1 VSADSAA
8 YTPRVLRAVPALV
21 FVLLLAGCGGGGDK
35 SAGTTT
41 VERTVTATTNP
52 TGTASET
59 TPSVTT
65 HGRYHY
71 PDAVIENYMKSCMAG
86 DAKKE
91 AYCGCTLD
99 KLSNDVSVRDFA
111 EVGLS
116 GGKLPPRINRL
127 IRNAALDCVD
137 KL

>member
-1 VSADSAA
+1 MRR
-8 YTPRVLRAVPALV
+8 TLPAVAI
-21 FVLLLAGCGGGGDK
+21 VLLFAGCGGGGEK
-35 SAGTTT
+35 SAQTTT
-41 VERTVTATTNP
+41 VERTVTAPATPTT
-52 TGTASET
+52 TAATTS

-71 PDAVIENYMKSCMAG
+71 PDAVITNYMQSCVSG

-99 KLSNDVSVRDFA
+99 KLSNDVSVQDFA
-111 EVGLS
+111 RVGLS
-116 GGKLPPRINRL
+116 GGKLTPRINRL
-127 IRNAALDCVD
+127 IRRAAVACVD

>member
-1 VSADSAA
+1 
-8 YTPRVLRAVPALV
+8 VLRAAPALV
-21 FVLLLAGCGGGGDK
+21 FLLLVAGCGGGGEK
-35 SAGTTT
+35 SAATTT
-41 VERTVTATTNP
+41 VERTVTAEATTS
-52 TGTASET
+52 TSAT
-59 TPSVTT
+59 TTSVSVTT

-71 PDAVIENYMKSCMAG
+71 PDAVIENYMNSCMAG

-111 EVGLS
+111 EVGLA
-116 GGKLPPRINRL
+116 GGKLPPRLNRL
-127 IRNAALDCVD
+127 IRKAALDCVD

>member
-1 VSADSAA
+1 MAKPSI
-8 YTPRVLRAVPALV
+8 
-21 FVLLLAGCGGGGDK
+21 VLLLLLALSGCGGGEK
-35 SAGTTT
+35 SAATTT
-41 VERTVTATTNP
+41 VERTVTAEATTS
-52 TGTASET
+52 TSST
-59 TPSVTT
+59 TTSVSVTT

-71 PDAVIENYMKSCMAG
+71 PDAVIENYMNSCMAG
-86 DAKKE
+86 DSKKE

-127 IRNAALDCVD
+127 IRKAALDCVD

>member
-1 VSADSAA
+1 MAKPSI
-8 YTPRVLRAVPALV
+8 
-21 FVLLLAGCGGGGDK
+21 VLLLLLALSACGGGEK
-35 SAGTTT
+35 SAATTT
-41 VERTVTATTNP
+41 VERTVTAEATTS
-52 TGTASET
+52 TSST
-59 TPSVTT
+59 TTSVSVTT

-71 PDAVIENYMKSCMAG
+71 PDAVIENYMNSCMAG
-86 DAKKE
+86 DSKKE

-127 IRNAALDCVD
+127 IRKAALDCVD